1 MCKKKLQ
8 DFTFSVG
15 SLQDELKLWV
25 MDEDVGTDD
34 KVRNIYID
42 KFFKVGMAVIKL
54 SSLCINNGVRDW
66 VHFINFY
73 STIVHN

>member
-1 MCKKKLQ
+1 
-8 DFTFSVG
+8 
-15 SLQDELKLWV
+15 

-42 KFFKVGMAVIKL
+42 EFFKVGMAVIKL

-66 VHFINFY
+66 VPLIYFLFHHSSQLIGKIGLLAQFFSRL
-73 STIVHN
+73 STLLLEV